1 MQLGRGEK
9 EKGEKNLANH
19 RQLTFRWEITGVKC
33 FPGQSR
39 VCDRAFQISFVSR
52 TALFCLITRP
62 RETSTAFSLLGEF
75 TFSRYYSP
83 CFVLFFSW
91 RFRVHRD
98 VKQVDIMHGIAA
110 SKRLREAKGIRFH
123 ASYTFLLLLLYI
135 YRYII

>member
-1 MQLGRGEK
+1 MKHPPLFHSLE
-9 EKGEKNLANH
+9 NSLFLAII
-19 RQLTFRWEITGVKC
+19 RLV
-33 FPGQSR
+33 
-39 VCDRAFQISFVSR
+39 
-52 TALFCLITRP
+52 
-62 RETSTAFSLLGEF
+62 
-75 TFSRYYSP
+75 
-83 CFVLFFSW
+83 FVLFFSW